1 MRDVAVYRDKG
12 LTFANN
18 DADKE
23 EVLCEKEKFCTVK
36 RKSRQKNII
45 KQRDSLSRVEL
56 MISPMRL
63 LIGLLLGKLVLVKF
77 LNI

>member
-1 MRDVAVYRDKG
+1 M
-12 LTFANN
+12 TFANN

-23 EVLCEKEKFCTVK
+23 EILCEKEKFSTVK
-36 RKSRQKNII
+36 RKSRQKNIV
-45 KQRDSLSRVEL
+45 KQRDSLNRVEL

-77 LNI
+77 LKI